1 MKLYKQ
7 KNHYFITQLL
17 KTLGE
22 MNTFHEGQIY
32 LIIILKF

>member
-7 KNHYFITQLL
+7 KNNYFIAQLL
-17 KTLGE
+17 KNLGE
-22 MNTFHEGQIY
+22 MNAFHEGQIY